1 MHEILDLMEQTGV
14 TLRLARVKP
23 AVRVLLERDRVLARI
38 GDDRIH
44 EGVAQAVEA
53 QMAAAS
59 TPPHPDRGV
68 SAGEASEDHTVA

>member
-23 AVRVLLERDRVLARI
+23 AVRELLERDKVLVRV
-38 GDDRIH
+38 GNDRIH

-53 QMAAAS
+53 QIAEAPEGPRPERGAAP
-59 TPPHPDRGV
+59 TPP
-68 SAGEASEDHTVA
+68 